1 MDDAQTQTPNGQQT
15 GAACGEQ
22 RDPAA
27 AAEAAG
33 ALATE
38 PRPDGLGEVTLTV
51 QGLHI
56 VLDPSGTDIDDEVTL
71 KIRAGEV
78 LGLVGESA
86 SGKTTAATSL
96 LDYQR
101 RGARIEGG
109 QIEIDGKDV
118 LAMSPAEL
126 RRIRGGTI
134 SYVPQDSSASLNPAL
149 RISTQLMEILEAHAF
164 GSDEE
169 RKARLVQM
177 MEEVLLPSD
186 KAFLKRYPHQLS
198 GGQQQRVAIA
208 MAFANRPKV
217 IVLDEPTTALDVTT
231 QAHVLD
237 TIRELTGAYGVAALY
252 VTHDLAVVANLADR
266 IAVMYAGRIVEQGT
280 KEELFE
286 RAVHPYTRKLL
297 ASIPDISGERALTG
311 IPGWAPRPGQRPP
324 GCAFTPRCTWA
335 IDKCSEAYPP
345 VEGPSEEHTARC
357 WRWKEVGAHKTAE
370 EVKLRDKGAAVAAE
384 TLPVMVDVRDLDV
397 FYQHKEV
404 LHDIDVTL
412 HEHRCLSLVG
422 ESGSGKTTLARCIAG
437 LHPHKIKGDIEFQ
450 GKPLPR
456 DSRSRPKATRQAIQ
470 YIFQSPYSSL
480 NPRKTIRQ
488 IIRQPLQVFFDL
500 SKEEQE
506 QAMIEALEQ
515 VALDAS
521 LLNRYPDQL
530 SGGERQRVAIAR
542 GLAAKPSVL
551 ICDEVTSWLDVSVQA
566 AIIDLLASLQREM
579 GLSMLFVT
587 HNLALVRSISQEVA
601 VMCEGKIVEYGEVD
615 AVLEDPQ
622 ADYTKKLLSDTPT
635 V

>member
-1 MDDAQTQTPNGQQT
+1 MATVSTAGPAT
-15 GAACGEQ
+15 GAE
-22 RDPAA
+22 R
-27 AAEAAG
+27 
-33 ALATE
+33 
-38 PRPDGLGEVTLTV
+38 EVVLTV
-51 QGLHI
+51 EGLTI
-56 VLDPSGTDIDDEVTL
+56 VLDPSGRNIDDEVSL
-71 KIRAGEV
+71 WIRQGEV

-96 LDYQR
+96 LAHQR
-101 RGARIEGG
+101 RGAKISGG
-109 QIEIDGKDV
+109 EITIDGRDV
-118 LAMSPAEL
+118 LALPEDEL
-126 RRIRGGTI
+126 RTIRGGLI

-149 RISTQLMEILEAHAF
+149 RIGTQLMEILEAHDF
-164 GSDEE
+164 GASGAE
-169 RKARLVQM
+169 REQRLAEM
-177 MEEVLLPSD
+177 MAEVLLPSD
-186 KAFLKRYPHQLS
+186 RDFLRRYPHQLS

-237 TIRELTGAYGVAALY
+237 TIRDLTRRYGVAALY

-266 IAVMYAGRIVEQGT
+266 IAVMYAGRIVEIGT

-286 RAVHPYTRKLL
+286 DGQHPYTRKLL
-297 ASIPDISGERALTG
+297 SSIPDITGERALKG

-324 GCAFTPRCTWA
+324 GCAFTPRCNWA
-335 IDKCSEAYPP
+335 IEKCSEEFPP
-345 VEGPSEEHTARC
+345 VDGPTSEHRVRC
-357 WRWKEVGAHKTAE
+357 WRWQEVGAQ
-370 EVKLRDKGAAVAAE
+370 AAE
-384 TLPVMVDVRDLDV
+384 TDVVLRDRSLDGRETAEKTVISVRDLIA
-397 FYQHKEV
+397 FYQHKET
-404 LHDIDVTL
+404 LHDINATL
-412 HEHRCLSLVG
+412 CERRCLSLVG

-437 LHPHKIKGDIEFQ
+437 LHQHKIVGDIEFM
-450 GKPLPR
+450 GKPLARDARDRPR
-456 DSRSRPKATRQAIQ
+456 ATRQAIQ

-488 IIRQPLQVFFDL
+488 ILAAPLKVFFDL
-500 SKEEQE
+500 SRDEMEARMEK
-506 QAMIEALEQ
+506 ALEQ
-515 VALDAS
+515 VALDAT

-542 GLAAKPSVL
+542 GLTAEPTVL
-551 ICDEVTSWLDVSVQA
+551 VCDEVTSWLDVSVQA
-566 AIIDLLASLQREM
+566 AIIELLANLQREM

-601 VMCEGKIVEYGEVD
+601 VMNEGRIVEFGDVD

-635 V
+635 I

>member
-1 MDDAQTQTPNGQQT
+1 MATVSTAGP
-15 GAACGEQ
+15 
-22 RDPAA
+22 
-27 AAEAAG
+27 AAG
-33 ALATE
+33 AE
-38 PRPDGLGEVTLTV
+38 GEVVLTV
-51 QGLHI
+51 EGLTI
-56 VLDPSGTDIDDEVTL
+56 VLDPSGRNIDDEVSL
-71 KIRAGEV
+71 WIRQGEV

-96 LDYQR
+96 LAHQR
-101 RGARIEGG
+101 RGAKISGG
-109 QIEIDGKDV
+109 EITIDGRDV
-118 LAMSPAEL
+118 LALADDEL
-126 RRIRGGTI
+126 RTIRGGLI

-149 RISTQLMEILEAHAF
+149 RIGTQLMEILEAHDF
-164 GSDEE
+164 GGSGAE
-169 RKARLVQM
+169 REARLAEM
-177 MEEVLLPSD
+177 MAEVLRPSD
-186 KAFLKRYPHQLS
+186 RDFLRRYPHPLS

-237 TIRELTGAYGVAALY
+237 TIRDLTKQYGVAALY

-266 IAVMYAGRIVEQGT
+266 IAVMYAGRIVEIGT
-280 KEELFE
+280 KQELFE
-286 RAVHPYTRKLL
+286 LGQHPYTRKLL
-297 ASIPDISGERALTG
+297 SSIPDITGERALKG

-324 GCAFTPRCTWA
+324 GCAFTPRCSWA
-335 IDKCSEAYPP
+335 IEKCSEAFPP
-345 VEGPSEEHTARC
+345 VEGPTAEHRVRC
-357 WRWKEVGAHKTAE
+357 WRWREVGAQTAE
-370 EVKLRDKGAAVAAE
+370 TDVVLRDRSLDACDTAE
-384 TLPVMVDVRDLDV
+384 KTVISVRDV
-397 FYQHKEV
+397 IAYYQHKET

-412 HEHRCLSLVG
+412 CERRCLSLVG

-437 LHPHKIKGDIEFQ
+437 LHQHKIVGDIEFM
-450 GKPLPR
+450 GKPLARDARDRPR
-456 DSRSRPKATRQAIQ
+456 ATRQAIQ

-488 IIRQPLQVFFDL
+488 ILAAPLKVFFDL
-500 SKEEQE
+500 SRDEMEARMEK
-506 QAMIEALEQ
+506 ALEQ
-515 VALDAS
+515 VALDAT

-542 GLAAKPSVL
+542 GLAAEPTVL
-551 ICDEVTSWLDVSVQA
+551 VCDEVTSWLDVSVQA
-566 AIIDLLASLQREM
+566 AIIELLADLQREM

-601 VMCEGKIVEYGEVD
+601 VMNEGRIVEHGGVD